1 MFGKYARFA
10 VCLGIATTIA
20 ACHQNEAPNP
30 AGVHEGVEV
39 ALNTTRTLVVKL
51 TGEGASAARV
61 NFAGKTLRPNAENI
75 VTFQGAEKKGDLKVT
90 GDGLIEQN
98 IKDLD
103 FGDRTSMVIE
113 IDVVSSVSTNIIPQ
127 ANAENGDD
135 VTNDSG
141 NQSRTGVTSKLNVG
155 TGGTAP
161 AYAGTERDY
170 SLVVYTPAA
179 APIPVSETVPNHDYN
194 LAPYAV
200 DCQPSGTEFDPAHP
214 AHIELTIPGLGEI
227 GNHEDVA
234 FRFDGEHAIKDPL
247 SKVVEGDVLKADVTH
262 FSAWNVFINAKCTG
276 ISEDTEIL
284 KAGSLSAGDNK
295 IDYTEFVGF
304 ESDVK
309 GILYKWVKLLFGA
322 TKTGVNKSTTI
333 NAPSVGSFT
342 ISQKKFTISFLA
354 GNKPFSVVA
363 YGETT
368 CTVNYTGDVT
378 PDTKPVPVPT
388 HNGGSSD

>member
-51 TGEGASAARV
+51 TGDGASAARV
-61 NFAGKTLRPNAENI
+61 NFAGKTLRPNTENI
-75 VTFQGAEKKGDLKVT
+75 VTFEGAEKKGDLKVT

-113 IDVVSSVSTNIIPQ
+113 VNVVSSVSENIVPQ

-135 VTNDSG
+135 VTNDNG

-161 AYAGTERDY
+161 AYAGTKRDY
-170 SLVVYTPAA
+170 SLVVYTPAV
-179 APIPVSETVPNHDYN
+179 APVTETAPNQTYDR
-194 LAPYAV
+194 APYAV

-234 FRFDGEHAIKDPL
+234 FRFDGEHATKDPL

-262 FSAWNVFINAKCTG
+262 FSAWNVIISAKCTG
-276 ISEDTEIL
+276 ITEGSQIVA
-284 KAGSLSAGDNK
+284 AGALNAGDNK
-295 IDYTEFVGF
+295 VDYKEFVGF
-304 ESDVK
+304 ESDVR
-309 GILYKWVKLLFGA
+309 GILAVWLKLLFGA
-322 TKTGVNKSTTI
+322 NKTEVNKTTTI
-333 NAPSVGSFT
+333 NAPSAGSYT
-342 ISQKKFTISFLA
+342 ISQKTYTISFLA
-354 GNKPFSVVA
+354 GNKPFSVVS

-378 PDTKPVPVPT
+378 PGTKPVPVPT